1 MENIYI
7 LLLCSVFLIM
17 LYFVITDW
25 SKEKKH
31 TRKDVKIKT
40 NKDRVAETFR
50 FVKNFQEFKAQ
61 KDTELLR
68 FKDIKSSDFVKSGDE
83 ISIETNKVPEIILE
97 KMVIDKVTQEKQT
110 DLKNFFNILAENYE
124 EKLKSVDNVK

>member
-25 SKEKKH
+25 SKEKKDS
-31 TRKDVKIKT
+31 RKNVQIKT

-50 FVKNFQEFKAQ
+50 FVKNFQEFKVQ

-110 DLKNFFNILAENYE
+110 DLKNFFNILAANYE
-124 EKLKSVDNVK
+124 EKLKSADNDK